1 MRPDGVE
8 DAGRLWRRLAGG
20 KPTRSGEEGERR
32 MLTLD
37 SETERLEPKILAPRC
52 LVVDDDT
59 NVRHSIARVVQAL
72 GLSPLQADSGQ
83 AALDLLSREGEVPL
97 VISDVNMPGISGVDL
112 LAELHRRYPDTAVL
126 MLSGVSDVT
135 TAVTCLDRG
144 ALDYIAKPALLEEV
158 RARVAK
164 ALEKRDLL
172 LQRRFYQRN
181 LELRVR
187 AQATRIKELF
197 LQGVQT
203 LAHALEAKDAYT
215 SGHSMRVSRYAAQT
229 AVRLGFTGERL
240 EEIRLGAE
248 LHDIGKIG
256 TREAV
261 LNKPGPLTD
270 EEFLHITEHTVLGE
284 RILAPLARE
293 NPTVLQIVRSH
304 HERMDG
310 RGFPDKL
317 PGSAIPFEAR
327 IVCVVDAF
335 DAMTTNRAYRA
346 SRSPS
351 EAMEELNRCTGTHFD
366 PDVVEAF
373 QAAHPD
379 LGRLPISV

>member
-1 MRPDGVE
+1 M
-8 DAGRLWRRLAGG
+8 
-20 KPTRSGEEGERR
+20 
-32 MLTLD
+32 
-37 SETERLEPKILAPRC
+37 APRC
-52 LVVDDDT
+52 LVVDDDAA
-59 NVRHSIARVVQAL
+59 VRRSIARVIEAL
-72 GLSPLQADSGQ
+72 GLQPMQADGGGEALAML
-83 AALDLLSREGEVPL
+83 AAEGEVPL
-97 VISDVNMPGISGVDL
+97 IISDVNMPGISGLEL
-112 LAELHRRYPDTAVL
+112 LVEVQKRYPDTAVL
-126 MLSGVSDVT
+126 MLSGVADVK
-135 TAVTCLDRG
+135 TAVACLDKG
-144 ALDYIAKPALLEEV
+144 ALDYIAKPALLDEV

-172 LQRRFYQRN
+172 LQRRFYQKN

-187 AQATRIKELF
+187 VQASRIKELF

-215 SGHSMRVSRYAAQT
+215 SGHSMRVSRYAAAT

-240 EEIRLGAE
+240 EEVRLGAE

-270 EEFLHITEHTVLGE
+270 EEFAHITEHTTLGE

-293 NPTVLQIVRSH
+293 NPTVLQIVRNH

-317 PGSAIPFEAR
+317 KGDQIPIEAR

-335 DAMTTNRAYRA
+335 DAMTTNR
-346 SRSPS
+346 
-351 EAMEELNRCTGTHFD
+351 
-366 PDVVEAF
+366 
-373 QAAHPD
+373 
-379 LGRLPISV
+379 